1 MLRESETVI
10 VGRSERLGISNAK
23 IGAKHLE
30 CRLTLSPVVAVELRA
45 SEVVYVKDRFGVL
58 KKAKANFIGY
68 LKMGEVLYLCALTNK
83 LPQYGYISSLKAC
96 LRRER
101 LQTHV
106 EMRSQPPLMLPT
118 GEGKDCILISSMI
131 TVTAKVGR
139 LIQQHAS
146 NQQSAIPARKER
158 RNANRLSPKQKMRER
173 GPQKIHVSCCPPMMR
188 LSSRNQIRKARR
200 ETTAQ
205 QPKRVA
211 EALIKRQ
218 QGEVRA
224 DVEKRRQRANR
235 RHLSVT
241 LPNLSVRNLGN
252 GVAFKITQAKLQGL
266 VRQAL
271 DSQTIHT
278 HVWCSTR
285 AP

>member
-1 MLRESETVI
+1 
-10 VGRSERLGISNAK
+10 
-23 IGAKHLE
+23 
-30 CRLTLSPVVAVELRA
+30 
-45 SEVVYVKDRFGVL
+45 
-58 KKAKANFIGY
+58 
-68 LKMGEVLYLCALTNK
+68 MG
-83 LPQYGYISSLKAC
+83 ISSLKAC

-106 EMRSQPPLMLPT
+106 EMRSQPPLMLPRGRVKT
-118 GEGKDCILISSMI
+118 ALISSMI
-131 TVTAKVGR
+131 TVTAKGGR

-173 GPQKIHVSCCPPMMR
+173 GPQMIHVSCCPPMMR
-188 LSSRNQIRKARR
+188 SSFRNQIRKARR

-224 DVEKRRQRANR
+224 DVVKRRQRANR
-235 RHLSVT
+235 RNLSVT

-252 GVAFKITQAKLQGL
+252 GVAFKITQPKLQGL

-278 HVWCSTR
+278 RRMVFHTCPLSMHPIIMMTLLWSR
-285 AP
+285 HAERIF